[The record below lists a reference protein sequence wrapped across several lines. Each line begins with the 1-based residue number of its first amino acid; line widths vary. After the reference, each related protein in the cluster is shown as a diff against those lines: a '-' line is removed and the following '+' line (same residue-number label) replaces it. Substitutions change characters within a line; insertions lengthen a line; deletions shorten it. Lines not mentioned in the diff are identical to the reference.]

1 MTGFCGPVEVV
12 VGLGPGSRGAEEPT
26 GLVLE
31 EPMNVTETG
40 GAPFFFWGG
49 VAAANGVCS
58 TSFMVG
64 LLVSDAW
71 PLK

>member
-12 VGLGPGSRGAEEPT
+12 VGLGPGSGGAEEPT

-40 GAPFFFWGG
+40 GAPFFF
-49 VAAANGVCS
+49 C
-58 TSFMVG
+58 TQQ
-64 LLVSDAW
+64 VSHNFT
-71 PLK
+71 L